1 MTLFEGVWGEGSDLP
16 SPHNILRMVLIRNC
30 SAINLES
37 VLKKIILAVFLVNY
51 AKTKIIDVLYLKKV
65 SAIILRQPMCKS

>member
-16 SPHNILRMVLIRNC
+16 HNILRMVLIRHC
-30 SAINLES
+30 TINLES

>member
-16 SPHNILRMVLIRNC
+16 PPHNILRMVLIRHC
-30 SAINLES
+30 TINLES